1 MAASGLKR
9 RVNDLEARGSGRFK
23 AWHRIIQHIGETQ
36 EQAIAKYQAEHGS
49 LGDDPHFIVRV
60 VQ

>member
-1 MAASGLKR
+1 MRLEN
-9 RVNDLEARGSGRFK
+9 RVKALEAAKSVHK
-23 AWHRIIQHIGETQ
+23 AWHRIIQHIDETH

-49 LGDDPHFIVRV
+49 LGDDPHFIVRI